1 MSIHPDLSE
10 LDAFAAVAR
19 HRSFRKAADERGV
32 SASALSHAM
41 RALEARLGIRLLNR
55 TTRSVTPTE
64 AGQQLLATLVPTL
77 NQVADVLAQLTSMQ
91 EVPAGKLRLN
101 VARPAARIV
110 FAKVLAPFVARYP
123 RIQLDLITDDGLID
137 IVNGGFDAG
146 VRFGE
151 SLAGDMIAV
160 PVGAP
165 QSFVTVAAD
174 AYLAEKGTVHAPRDL
189 LEHACIARRFPS
201 GKLYAW
207 EYQAG
212 AQPIRLSVTGPL
224 ILEDDALMI
233 QAAKDGAGIAYVYE
247 ELARDEIRNGHLR
260 EILQEWK
267 APPSRFF
274 LYYSSRRHVPP
285 ALKALI
291 DFIKAG
297 DLRN

>member
-1 MSIHPDLSE
+1 MSQPPDLSE

-64 AGQQLLATLVPTL
+64 AGQQLLATLLPTL
-77 NQVADVLAQLTSMQ
+77 QQVADTLAQLTSMQ
-91 EVPAGKLRLN
+91 EVPTGKLRLN

-110 FAKVLAPFVARYP
+110 FAQVLAPFVARYP
-123 RIQLDLITDDGLID
+123 RIQLDLITDDGLTD
-137 IVNGGFDAG
+137 IVNDGFDAG

-174 AYLAEKGTVHAPRDL
+174 NYLDAKGVARAPATCSTMRALPDVFPVENFTLGNIKQTVNRYG
-189 LEHACIARRFPS
+189 CQSQARSF
-201 GKLYAW
+201 
-207 EYQAG
+207 
-212 AQPIRLSVTGPL
+212 
-224 ILEDDALMI
+224 
-233 QAAKDGAGIAYVYE
+233 
-247 ELARDEIRNGHLR
+247 
-260 EILQEWK
+260 WK
-267 APPSRFF
+267 TMR
-274 LYYSSRRHVPP
+274 
-285 ALKALI
+285 
-291 DFIKAG
+291 
-297 DLRN
+297 